1 MRIRM
6 GFRFPA
12 VSAVSVP
19 VLILSAL
26 LMCAAMSSAAR
37 ADSVRFVASD
47 HRDSFD
53 AAAAASAQSANPAIA
68 RMHVE
73 VAGLVTDVSPAAFR
87 VPMAS
92 GLKDHP
98 STAVFSELSSSPHPY
113 TARSAG
119 NAVFDFD
126 TSSNQD
132 AANDSTVASQ
142 WLPNFYGVAGFF
154 YGAVPASAG
163 SSGQTLAGAGSE
175 PIDLGIGH
183 SGGRDSNSSDG
194 SGTRHNGVAP
204 RVRWPLRILTGDPVP
219 VPEPSSLLML
229 GCGVFALALKRK
241 FRSAN

>member
-6 GFRFPA
+6 GFRFAA
-12 VSAVSVP
+12 VPAVSVP
-19 VLILSAL
+19 VVTLSAL

-73 VAGLVTDVSPAAFR
+73 VAGLVTDVSAVALR
-87 VPMAS
+87 LPMAS

-98 STAVFSELSSSPHPY
+98 STAAFSELSSSPHPY

-119 NAVFDFD
+119 NGVFDFD
-126 TSSNQD
+126 TGSNQD

-154 YGAVPASAG
+154 YGGVPAS
-163 SSGQTLAGAGSE
+163 AGSE

-183 SGGRDSNSSDG
+183 SGERDSNSSDG

-204 RVRWPLRILTGDPVP
+204 RVRWPLRILTADPVP

-229 GCGVFALALKRK
+229 GCGVFALALKWK
-241 FRSAN
+241 SRSAN